1 MPRMTKMPRIP
12 PDKRIYGGEAGQR
25 AEGKGQKAEKGGATG
40 SVLYVPQLRSLSEY
54 DDEVR

>member
-1 MPRMTKMPRIP
+1 MSKMPRIP
-12 PDKRIYGGEAGQR
+12 PDKRVYGGEAGQR